1 MAADHVPA
9 RRLSSPCSPV
19 ATDRRRQAA
28 ATTPSAADNCACRLP
43 RPPLSWAPS
52 GAATQ
57 RAAAEGRHELRSLRA
72 AEAGDQG
79 RTASETMPKGW
90 TVFQRPSTPG
100 VPGSRRIRHEHPTSG
115 VDLGQQLGRPPAGGS
130 AARRCSGSSASAR
143 RPSRTPGTLPR
154 SQPPPALGLTGM
166 AANDGNSCTFGLRV
180 RDGVVVEV
188 AHASCRA
195 PVRRPATEEQCRSAP
210 SFNSVDADAR
220 AQACASSPPLPAMP
234 LVANLRR
241 RRIRSGS
248 ADRRVF
254 CMFRLQ
260 VALCIGALQLQHQA
274 VLF

>member
-1 MAADHVPA
+1 MAGAIRAGVVSRSWEGEGDLDGRGAVLGRRGAPA
-9 RRLSSPCSPV
+9 CSGGG
-19 ATDRRRQAA
+19 R
-28 ATTPSAADNCACRLP
+28 
-43 RPPLSWAPS
+43 S
-52 GAATQ
+52 GADGE
-57 RAAAEGRHELRSLRA
+57 RNNIR
-72 AEAGDQG
+72 
-79 RTASETMPKGW
+79 GW
-90 TVFQRPSTPG
+90 TVFETPSTPG
-100 VPGSRRIRHEHPTSG
+100 VPGSRRIRHERPRSG
-115 VDLGQQLGRPPAGGS
+115 VDYGQKLGRPPSGGS

-154 SQPPPALGLTGM
+154 YQTPPALGLTGM
-166 AANDGNSCTFGLRV
+166 AANDGNSCTDGLRV

-210 SFNSVDADAR
+210 SFNSVDPDAR

-260 VALCIGALQLQHQA
+260 QVALCIGALQLQHQG

>member
-1 MAADHVPA
+1 MKH
-9 RRLSSPCSPV
+9 
-19 ATDRRRQAA
+19 
-28 ATTPSAADNCACRLP
+28 
-43 RPPLSWAPS
+43 RPPLGSL
-52 GAATQ
+52 GAVGSDTSVPDQALTTVSNSIV
-57 RAAAEGRHELRSLRA
+57 LRQ
-72 AEAGDQG
+72 AG
-79 RTASETMPKGW
+79 
-90 TVFQRPSTPG
+90 
-100 VPGSRRIRHEHPTSG
+100 
-115 VDLGQQLGRPPAGGS
+115 
-130 AARRCSGSSASAR
+130 ARRCSGSSASAR

-220 AQACASSPPLPAMP
+220 VRACASSPPLPAMP

-260 VALCIGALQLQHQA
+260 QVALCIGALQLQHQG